1 MGILKQLIVNKEK
14 YDLTIQDIESIM
26 VDFIM
31 AGVDTVSLFFWLSI
45 YILRICFKIKTA
57 STLQYIVTELGR
69 NQNIQQMLYDEICKY
84 IKPGEE
90 LNKCL

>member
-1 MGILKQLIVNKEK
+1 LGILKQLIVNKEK

-45 YILRICFKIKTA
+45 YITDLF
-57 STLQYIVTELGR
+57 
-69 NQNIQQMLYDEICKY
+69 
-84 IKPGEE
+84 
-90 LNKCL
+90 